1 MTAQIIDG
9 KAISAQIRRQIA
21 DEIAVSGAKVKLAVV
36 SAGENAA
43 SQVYI
48 RNKKNAAE
56 QVGIACDVYQFGD
69 DVSETE
75 LSNLILRLN
84 NDSEVNGII
93 VQLPLPAHLS
103 ENKITSLIAADKDV
117 DAFGPSAVAH
127 LWLGSQEWAS
137 ATPQGVVYM
146 LHTLFSDLSGKHAVI
161 IGRSNIVGKP
171 LAALLLQENCTVT
184 LTHSKTVNIKAICKT
199 ADILIAACGCP
210 LLVKKDWI
218 KPGAVIIDVGISRVD
233 GKLLGDV
240 DFADV
245 TDSAAYVSPVP
256 GGVGPMTVAMLL
268 KNTYSAYLKQ
278 KFSLK

>member
-21 DEIAVSGAKVKLAVV
+21 DDIAVSKAKVKLAVV
-36 SAGENAA
+36 SAGDNAA

-56 QVGIACDVYQFGD
+56 QVGIACDIYQFD
-69 DVSETE
+69 ASVSEQE
-75 LSNLILRLN
+75 LSDLILRLN
-84 NDSEVNGII
+84 QDVDVNGII
-93 VQLPLPAHLS
+93 VQLPLPSHLN
-103 ENKITSLIAADKDV
+103 ENKITALIAADKDV
-117 DAFGPSAVAH
+117 DAFGPNSVAH
-127 LWLGSQEWAS
+127 LWLGDQKWAS

-146 LHTLFSDLSGKHAVI
+146 LHTIFSDLSGKHAVI

-171 LAALLLQENCTVT
+171 LAALLLQEDCTVT
-184 LTHSKTVNIKAICKT
+184 LTHSKTIDIQAVCKT

-210 LLVKKDWI
+210 QLVKKDWV
-218 KPGAVIIDVGISRVD
+218 KSGAVIIDVGITRVE

-245 TDSAAYVSPVP
+245 ADTASYISPVP

-268 KNTYSAYLKQ
+268 RNTYSAYLKQ
-278 KFSLK
+278 KSSLK